1 MPKRSSPESCCSEA
15 LCIYWGDETAV
26 KEDGN
31 WVRGYVPAGTTLAM
45 PARWR
50 KLPMISAISPSES
63 AFRIVEDSNQCGS
76 VPRVR
81 VRAHRWGAQ
90 RKMFLMVDNL
100 RVHHAKRVSIARRTA
115 PMPASSQ

>member
-1 MPKRSSPESCCSEA
+1 
-15 LCIYWGDETAV
+15 
-26 KEDGN
+26 
-31 WVRGYVPAGTTLAM
+31 M

-50 KLPMISAISPSES
+50 KLPMISAISPSEI
-63 AFRIVEDSNQCGS
+63 AFRVVEDSNQCGS

-100 RVHHAKRVSIARRTA
+100 RVHHAKRVSKWLAAQHPCPPPRNDS
-115 PMPASSQ
+115 ASIYSNNIR